1 MPCNH
6 QADGYWGVYFI
17 LNEWSVFTHWPGNS
31 GPWRWTWGECILSYL
46 MEFSHYV
53 KHSRRFRW
61 DFNTFIS
68 THCRTNGVTPSSS
81 LGSWDRSWSA
91 VDLNVEWSLGSLS
104 PLTEMC
110 LRNYFLRMEWV
121 YELPGK
127 VSDRFQTP
135 MSRFSRN
142 RQKTKAYE
150 KPFKFSGAPLTLHGH
165 PQSSS
170 LSGQKLWLLI
180 FIGDLGTV

>member
-110 LRNYFLRMEWV
+110 LRNLEKLLSQNGMSLRASRQGIWQISNT
-121 YELPGK
+121 YESVFK
-127 VSDRFQTP
+127 KQTE
-135 MSRFSRN
+135 N
-142 RQKTKAYE
+142 
-150 KPFKFSGAPLTLHGH
+150 
-165 PQSSS
+165 
-170 LSGQKLWLLI
+170 
-180 FIGDLGTV
+180 